1 MATDAK
7 PQRPDR
13 HRQKLS
19 WRARLF
25 RTWLLFAVPWLAGVV
40 TLSIYDHLR
49 AIRRMADLHVSDHAL
64 SGIHVA
70 GQWILAAGRYSG
82 EAILLYGLLP
92 AGLTFILYV
101 MFLPWADRWSRQGL
115 LED

>member
-7 PQRPDR
+7 PQEHDDR
-13 HRQKLS
+13 RKRLS
-19 WRARLF
+19 WRGRLF
-25 RTWLLFAVPWLAGVV
+25 RRWLLLAAPWVVGVV
-40 TLSIYDHLR
+40 TLSVYDHLR
-49 AIRRMADLHVSDHAL
+49 AIRRMVDLHVTDQGL
-64 SGIHVA
+64 SGIQVV
-70 GQWILAAGRYSG
+70 GQWILAAGRYAG
-82 EAILLYGLLP
+82 EAILLYGVLP

>member
-7 PQRPDR
+7 PQRLNHR
-13 HRQKLS
+13 HKKLS
-19 WRARLF
+19 WRTRLF
-25 RTWLLFAVPWLAGVV
+25 RTWLLFAAPWLTGVV
-40 TLSIYDHLR
+40 TLSIHDHLR
-49 AIRRMADLHVSDHAL
+49 AIRRMADLHVSDQAL
-64 SGIHVA
+64 SGIQVV
-70 GQWILAAGRYSG
+70 GEWILAAGLYSG

>member
-7 PQRPDR
+7 SQNPRK
-13 HRQKLS
+13 KLS

-25 RTWLLFAVPWLAGVV
+25 RTWLLFAAPWLAGVV
-40 TLSIYDHLR
+40 GLSIYDHLR
-49 AIRRMADLHVSDHAL
+49 AIRRTVDLHVSDQAL
-64 SGIHVA
+64 AGVQVV
-70 GQWILAAGRYSG
+70 GQWILATGRYAG
-82 EAILLYGLLP
+82 EAILLYGILP

-101 MFLPWADRWSRQGL
+101 LFLPWADRWSRQGL

>member
-7 PQRPDR
+7 LQRLSHKKP
-13 HRQKLS
+13 S
-19 WRARLF
+19 WRVRLF
-25 RTWLLFAVPWLAGVV
+25 RTWLLFAAPWLAGVV
-40 TLSIYDHLR
+40 TLAIHDHLR
-49 AIRRMADLHVSDHAL
+49 AIRRVVDLQIIDQAL
-64 SGIHVA
+64 SGVQVA
-70 GQWILAAGRYSG
+70 GQWILAARHYSG

-92 AGLTFILYV
+92 TGLTFILYV